1 MLNVIKRINLSALLR
16 QLRANFGFAASMPGA
31 KYELRVSKTR
41 LQLLR
46 YANHAFV
53 VYRLCEII
61 IVLSPSVISVLGNC
75 LIL

>member
-1 MLNVIKRINLSALLR
+1 MLNVIKRINLFALLG

-31 KYELRVSKTR
+31 KYELPVRELTR

-75 LIL
+75 LI